1 MPNAKRG
8 ERSRGITKLSASSFG
23 LGAFFSSMLIYA
35 GSVTP
40 FLRYDGITDFVSMF
54 ARISLASLLL
64 VSVVLAIALYK
75 GVTLP
80 SRGLKG
86 AGGVLYV
93 LSGAAFCFMAVSSV
107 DEPVL
112 LYAGGIACGC
122 GNALMCLVWGRI
134 FRRFSLNEALVNI
147 ACACVLASL
156 VYGVIT
162 YAPPLV
168 GVAVFMTCT
177 VLAIVVPLLTQESQA
192 GQVDVPTTVHTLLSF
207 VSVIA
212 KPALGL
218 LVFSYVMGLTCYTFV
233 DVFDLYLAAAI
244 LSAAVLGVLACLKL
258 PGKPL
263 TRLLYRDL
271 VPLFAIVALAIPN
284 ITNALIGESPLTML
298 STLLL
303 YTFAAFLTLATL
315 CAIANASEFSSDFV
329 FATALVLFAAASLA
343 GLASSEALSPAMAN
357 VMVTVVTT
365 VYAFILVVM
374 RDEKTATPWKSW
386 HLSLRN
392 PGRGTSTQGEELTE
406 ASAAFGCRALRCTGG
421 GIRPDGRA
429 SGRFSR
435 TLRNATAAR
444 TSPTCCS
451 SPPTP
456 CAPTSTTSIASWE
469 RRRARTSS
477 RWCTGFRMQNGPCFT

>member
-54 ARISLASLLL
+54 ARVSLASLLL

-374 RDEKTATPWKSW
+374 RDEKTDDALEELAPQLEESGVAAP
-386 HLSLRN
+386 R
-392 PGRGTSTQGEELTE
+392 REGEELTE
-406 ASAAFGCRALRCTGG
+406 ATPLSVAARCDALAAEYDLTAREREILAYLAEC
-421 GIRPDGRA
+421 
-429 SGRFSR
+429 
-435 TLRNATAAR
+435 RNAPYISEVLFISPNTVR
-444 TSPTCCS
+444 TH
-451 SPPTP
+451 
-456 CAPTSTTSIASWE
+456 IHNIY
-469 RRRARTSS
+469 RKLDVSS
-477 RWCTGFRMQNGPCFT
+477 REDILRLTKPATVV